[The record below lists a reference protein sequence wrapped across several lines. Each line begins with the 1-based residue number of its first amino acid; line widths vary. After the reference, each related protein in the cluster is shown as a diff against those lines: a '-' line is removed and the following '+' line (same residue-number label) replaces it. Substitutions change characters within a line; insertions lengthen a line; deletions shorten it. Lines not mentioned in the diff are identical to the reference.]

1 MHIIFYQPRRTPGK
15 WRADELES
23 ITSIAYLCVM
33 QSTPENALLW
43 AGFVVFIILMLLL
56 DLVVFNRKT
65 HEIKMKEALLLSL
78 FWISLAIA
86 FNLGVWSYLG
96 HQKAL
101 EFLAAYLIEES
112 LSIDNL
118 FVFILIFAYF
128 QVNPRYQHKILFW
141 GIVGAMVLRAIFI
154 ITGVALINKFHWI
167 IYLFGAFL
175 IFTGIRMAMDQETK
189 IEPDKNPVIRL
200 VKRLFPVT
208 TDHRFGHFF
217 VRIDGKLFVTSL
229 FITLIMIEFTDVV
242 FAVDSIPA
250 VLAISKDPFIV
261 YTSNVFA
268 ILGLRSLYFAL
279 SAIINYFRYLKFG
292 ISAILAFVGIKMLIS
307 GYYIIPTWISL
318 GVLLVILAISI
329 LLSVVIPKTNDE

>member
-1 MHIIFYQPRRTPGK
+1 
-15 WRADELES
+15 
-23 ITSIAYLCVM
+23 M
-33 QSTPENALLW
+33 QSIPENALLW

-56 DLVVFNRKT
+56 DLVVFNKKT
-65 HEIKMKEALLLSL
+65 HEIKMREALLTSL
-78 FWISLAIA
+78 FWISLAII
-86 FNLGVWSYLG
+86 FNLGVWKFLG
-96 HQKAL
+96 QQKAL

-118 FVFILIFAYF
+118 FVFIMIFAYF

-154 ITGVALINKFHWI
+154 ITGVALINRFHWV
-167 IYLFGAFL
+167 IYIFGAFL
-175 IFTGIRMAMDQETK
+175 IFTGFRMALNQDSK

-200 VKRLFPVT
+200 VKKLFPVT

-217 VRIDGKLFVTSL
+217 VRIDGRLFVTSL

-279 SAIINYFRYLKFG
+279 SSIISYFRYLKYG
-292 ISAILAFVGIKMLIS
+292 LSAILSFVGVKMCIS
-307 GYYIIPTWISL
+307 GIYKIPIGISL
-318 GVLLVILAISI
+318 AVLVGILGISI
-329 LLSVVIPKTNDE
+329 LASVIIPKKS